1 MIPTAIR
8 DGLLPQSLVLCC
20 VCIGTAVVTH
30 SFNRSF
36 SEVVQSRR
44 TLHIRQLETE
54 KLSEENRRI
63 AFRRHRPG
71 NHRRLRLRKHRSQ

>member
-1 MIPTAIR
+1 M
-8 DGLLPQSLVLCC
+8 
-20 VCIGTAVVTH
+20 AVVTH

-63 AFRRHRPG
+63 AFSDPLTGLPNRRELLTRLDQFEARKVLRP
-71 NHRRLRLRKHRSQ
+71 NSLAVVFYRP